1 MEININSGIENK
13 LSKIVGEQDSAANHG
28 SGLLP
33 VFATPA
39 MVAFMEQTAHLSVG
53 ELLPEG
59 LTTVGIEIS
68 VKHMKAT
75 PMGMQVTCESKLT
88 KVEGKRLYFEIKAFD
103 EVAQIGEA
111 THTRFIVDS
120 EKFMEKIK

>member
-1 MEININSGIENK
+1 MEINIKEGIENTLTK
-13 LSKIVGEQDSAANHG
+13 TVGERDSAANHG

-53 ELLPEG
+53 DLLPEG
-59 LTTVGIEIS
+59 YTTVGIEIN
-68 VKHMKAT
+68 VKHIKAT
-75 PMGMQVTCESKLT
+75 PMNMQVRCQSTLT
-88 KVEGKRLYFEIKAFD
+88 KVDGKRLYFDIKAYD

-111 THTRFIVDS
+111 THVRYIVES
-120 EKFMEKIK
+120 EKFMSKIK